1 MELKKAQH
9 PSHHIQLSLS
19 LGLLLGLSQFS
30 SPVKAEDFLCDAVQS
45 SNKDLPKLESTCPIG
60 KGLWGK
66 KLPPKGS
73 DFYWI
78 QCGLLPKPM
87 TVAQSKPLYIKITT
101 DVWMK
106 PEKNGYRCLIGPYLD
121 AGQAVT
127 DLREVKTLPDYKEAF
142 IRVVGETNPKQ
153 AKPTRTQ
160 AKAVSPK
167 PATPVSAVLATT
179 DPVRSS
185 AKKAEPKP
193 AVKQTTARPAA
204 KKSQS
209 KSLVTGND
217 AITVR
222 LTAEIQG
229 KTYVV
234 PYLVENRNQFYME
247 HGTPWNRLNYD
258 DASQICHQLGMS
270 LVTHDEFKALRSSG
284 VMEKN
289 RWPLQ
294 LPYWGKDKIGL
305 FADRTPNQLTGSSLL
320 NVLCVK

>member
-1 MELKKAQH
+1 MELKKAQY
-9 PSHHIQLSLS
+9 PSHRIQLSLS

-30 SPVKAEDFLCDAVQS
+30 SPVKADDFLCDAVQS

-73 DFYWI
+73 EFYWI

-142 IRVVGETNPKQ
+142 IRVVGESNARQVKPNPPK
-153 AKPTRTQ
+153 

-167 PATPVSAVLATT
+167 PTTPASAVTPAA
-179 DPVRSS
+179 DVISVP
-185 AKKAEPKP
+185 AKKAQTKSAVTQATTKP
-193 AVKQTTARPAA
+193 STKSESKPLVK
-204 KKSQS
+204 
-209 KSLVTGND
+209 GNN

-222 LTAEIQG
+222 LTASVQD

-305 FADRTPNQLTGSSLL
+305 FADRIPNQLTGTSLL